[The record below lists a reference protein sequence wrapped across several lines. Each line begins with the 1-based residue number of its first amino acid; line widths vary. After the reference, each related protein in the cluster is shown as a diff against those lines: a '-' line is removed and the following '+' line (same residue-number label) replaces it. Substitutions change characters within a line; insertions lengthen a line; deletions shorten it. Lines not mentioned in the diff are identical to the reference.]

1 MKRRRLLPWCFAFV
15 CSLFIT
21 VSCGGATPEAD
32 APDAAPDAPAE
43 TAAAPDGE
51 PIVLGYSNWA
61 GWWPWAIAVEKD
73 MFAANGANVEMK
85 WFDGYLESM
94 EAFAAGQLDGNC
106 QTLNDTISFA
116 ADAVDGEVVVLVNDN
131 SAGNDKI
138 IVTEDINSLED
149 LKGKTVALEEG
160 VVDDFLLTLALEENG
175 MSRDDV
181 EIKNLE
187 TGAAAAA
194 FASGQVDGVGAFPP
208 YWQIALE
215 REGSKELVTSAEF
228 PGAIPDLL
236 AVSQTLIDE
245 QPDQI
250 QAVVNTWF
258 DVLAFIEEN
267 PEESDEIMAARAG
280 VTPEEL
286 QKFKEGTRMFTIE
299 DNLEAFSEGEGMQHM
314 PYAAERM
321 TEFMVGVG
329 FIPEGPD
336 LTTLFDDQFV
346 KAYAESA

>member
-1 MKRRRLLPWCFAFV
+1 MQRRRLLPWCFAFL
-15 CSLFIT
+15 CSLFIA

-32 APDAAPDAPAE
+32 APEAAPETAEAPAGE
-43 TAAAPDGE
+43 TVV
-51 PIVLGYSNWA
+51 IGYSNWA

-73 MFAANGANVEMK
+73 LFAANGANVEMR
-85 WFDGYLESM
+85 WFDGYLASM
-94 EAFAAGQLDGNC
+94 EAFAVGQLDGNC

-116 ADAVDGEVVVLVNDN
+116 ADAANGEVVVLVNDN

-138 IVTEDINSLED
+138 IVTEDINSLEE

-181 EIKNLE
+181 IIENLE

-194 FASGQVDGVGAFPP
+194 FAAGKVDGVGAFPP
-208 YWQIALE
+208 YWQVALE
-215 REGSKELVTSAEF
+215 REGSKELLSSAEF

-245 QPDQI
+245 RPDQV
-250 QAVVNTWF
+250 QAIVNTWF
-258 DVLAFIEEN
+258 DVLAFMEEN

-286 QKFKEGTRMFTIE
+286 QKFKEGTRMFTLE
-299 DNLEAFSEGEGMQHM
+299 DNLEAFSEGEGMEYM

-321 TEFMVGVG
+321 SDFMVGVG

-336 LTTLFDDQFV
+336 LSILFDDQFV